1 MFSIQ
6 GFLTCQSKLPMNYK
20 HLSQV
25 ERYQIYALMKA
36 GHDQTQIAK
45 LLDRHKSTI
54 SREISRNRGLKGYR
68 PKQACAIASKRSEKC
83 RNAATVPPWVAE
95 QAACLLKLQWSP
107 EQIAGKLPVSHETLY
122 RHVYSDKARGGT
134 LWKNLR
140 CQKQKRKR
148 YAGGRDRRGQIPHR
162 RPLSDRPVHIELRK
176 QVGHWECDTV
186 IGANHKGAIV
196 TMVERKSGFSVIVK
210 VSQKTSELVSRAII
224 EGLRP
229 YMVRVITLTYD
240 NGKEFAGH
248 IQIDQALN
256 STSYFARPFASW
268 ERGSNENFNG
278 LLRQYVP
285 KKRSLNTVTDD
296 EITMIQNRLNN
307 RPRKRLGFKTPAEV
321 FNQSLKRV
329 ALRT

>member
-1 MFSIQ
+1 MFSIK
-6 GFLTCQSKLPMNYK
+6 GFLTFQSKLPMNYK

-54 SREISRNRGLKGYR
+54 SRELSRNRGLKGYR
-68 PKQACAIASKRSEKC
+68 PKQACATAAKRSEKS
-83 RNAATVPPWVAE
+83 RNAATMLPWVAE

-122 RHVYSDKARGGT
+122 LHVYSDKARGGT

-285 KKRSLNTVTDD
+285 KKRSLNTVTED

>member
-36 GHDQTQIAK
+36 GQDQTQIAK

-54 SREISRNRGLKGYR
+54 SRELSRNRGLKGYR
-68 PKQACAIASKRSEKC
+68 PKQACATATKRSEKS
-83 RNAATVPPWVAE
+83 RNAATMPPWVAE

-122 RHVYSDKARGGT
+122 QHVYSDKARGGT

-162 RPLSDRPVHIELRK
+162 RPLSDRPSHIEARK

-196 TMVERKSGFSVIVK
+196 TMVERKSGFGVIVK
-210 VSQKTSELVSRAII
+210 VAHKTSDLVSRAIV
-224 EGLRP
+224 EGLQP
-229 YMVRVITLTYD
+229 FADRVKTLTYD
-240 NGKEFAGH
+240 NGKEFAAH

-256 STSYFARPFASW
+256 STGYFARPFASW

-285 KKRSLNTVTDD
+285 KKRSMNTVDED

-307 RPRKRLGFKTPAEV
+307 RPRKRLGFKTPSEV
-321 FNQSLKRV
+321 FHQSLKRV

>member
-1 MFSIQ
+1 
-6 GFLTCQSKLPMNYK
+6 MNYK

-68 PKQACAIASKRSEKC
+68 PKQACAIATKRSEKC

-285 KKRSLNTVTDD
+285 KKRSLNTVTED

>member
-1 MFSIQ
+1 
-6 GFLTCQSKLPMNYK
+6 MNYK

-54 SREISRNRGLKGYR
+54 SRELSRNRGLKGYR
-68 PKQACAIASKRSEKC
+68 PKQACATATKRSEKS
-83 RNAATVPPWVAE
+83 RNAATMLPWVAE

-122 RHVYSDKARGGT
+122 QHVYSDKARGGT

-256 STSYFARPFASW
+256 S
-268 ERGSNENFNG
+268 
-278 LLRQYVP
+278 
-285 KKRSLNTVTDD
+285 RS
-296 EITMIQNRLNN
+296 
-307 RPRKRLGFKTPAEV
+307 
-321 FNQSLKRV
+321 
-329 ALRT
+329 